1 MSRDPSESRAD
12 LAALA
17 DLDAGLPD
25 PAEAARRRAAA
36 AADPSAAA
44 MLDALAATRAELAAL
59 PAPEVP
65 PAAAARWKAAL
76 EAESAADRHM
86 GPRGAWEGAPDRHMG
101 PRGGSPGLAVRRSRR
116 RRVALAAVVVALAV
130 AGIGVLLHRPDPAP
144 AAVALVELVA
154 VGRATVGTTDVGPL
168 ADPARRA
175 ACLRAVAPAST
186 SEALLG
192 GRRVVLDGRPGILLV
207 LAAGRGTGLRIL
219 TVDPS
224 CGPGG
229 GTLLAEVVVG

>member
-1 MSRDPSESRAD
+1 MNRDPSESRAD

-65 PAAAARWKAAL
+65 PATAARWNAAL
-76 EAESAADRHM
+76 EAEGASREAA
-86 GPRGAWEGAPDRHMG
+86 
-101 PRGGSPGLAVRRSRR
+101 PRGGPPRPSRPPTRRLRAA
-116 RRVALAAVVVALAV
+116 ALAAAV
-130 AGIGVLLHRPDPAP
+130 ATVGAGLGALLHRPDPAP
-144 AAVALVELVA
+144 PAVARVELVA

-175 ACLRAVAPAST
+175 ACLRAVAPGST